1 MHNAL
6 RLITTG
12 TVLTLTIALATEQ
25 GIAES
30 TSVGAASSTSPA
42 ITASTASLKTTD
54 NATSPAAL
62 ASATDGAAQRLIEQA
77 EAQLQRGETQTAI
90 GTLNQAVAADSA
102 SSLARTRLGG
112 AYLLSQDYD
121 SAIDQF
127 QQAIST
133 DDQNAGAFIGLGMAY
148 VHLKQAGPAK
158 AALTEAKRLN
168 PSKSADI
175 DALLARIEQTASA
188 HHP

>member
-12 TVLTLTIALATEQ
+12 TVITLTIALATEQ

-30 TSVGAASSTSPA
+30 TAAGTADSASSADTSTTEASRAASPSRPA
-42 ITASTASLKTTD
+42 
-54 NATSPAAL
+54 
-62 ASATDGAAQRLIEQA
+62 DGVDTLIEQA
-77 EAQLQRGETQTAI
+77 EAQLERGETQAAI
-90 GTLNQAVAADSA
+90 TTLTEAIAAHPS
-102 SSLARTRLGG
+102 SSLAYTRLGG
-112 AYLLSQDYD
+112 AYLLNQDYA
-121 SAIDQF
+121 SAIEQF
-127 QQAIST
+127 QEAISN
-133 DDQNAGAFIGLGMAY
+133 DNQNAGAFIGLGMAY
-148 VHLKQAGPAK
+148 LHLKQTGPAK

>member
-12 TVLTLTIALATEQ
+12 TLLTLSMALAMEQ

-30 TSVGAASSTSPA
+30 TAVRSTSPA
-42 ITASTASLKTTD
+42 R
-54 NATSPAAL
+54 ATNPAD
-62 ASATDGAAQRLIEQA
+62 SVGALIEQA
-77 EAQLQRGETQTAI
+77 EAQLTRGETQAAI
-90 GTLNQAVAADSA
+90 ATLNDAIAADPS
-102 SSLARTRLGG
+102 SSLAHTRLGG
-112 AYLLSQDYD
+112 AYLLSQEYS

-127 QQAIST
+127 QQAISS
-133 DDQNAGAFIGLGMAY
+133 DNQNAGAFIGLGMAY
-148 VHLKQAGPAK
+148 LHLKQAGPAK

-168 PSKSADI
+168 PAKRTDI